1 MIEDPQGRGAEQPL
15 PEEQDQTQGRGTSVP
30 GDPEFDEA
38 HQALIDELR
47 DAAAHLDPVPE
58 ETVLAARSMFAYL
71 RLDAALAELTFDS
84 LTDAAPVAVRS
95 QALAARQLSFDAG
108 EYQIELEVVREAGQC
123 RLVGQCVPATEVE
136 VTVHRQDGAA
146 TRATHTDA
154 RITTDDLGRF
164 AIDVS
169 PGTLS
174 LHCRWPSSDVTVA
187 TAWVD
192 V

>member
-1 MIEDPQGRGAEQPL
+1 MIEDQQGRGAEPSR
-15 PEEQDQTQGRGTSVP
+15 PHDDQRPDPPTSVP
-30 GDPEFDEA
+30 GDPELDA
-38 HQALIDELR
+38 ADLALIDELR
-47 DAAAHLDPVPE
+47 NAAAYLDPVPE

-95 QALAARQLSFDAG
+95 QAVAARQLSFDAG

-136 VTVHRQDGAA
+136 VTVHRQDGVGAP
-146 TRATHTDA
+146 TTHMEA

-174 LHCRWPSSDVTVA
+174 LHCRWPSADARVA